1 MQMTPEQTKTIGN
14 TIRTVAANQSK
25 RFFKS
30 EANTVERSAL
40 VFLSIEAEVRLALR
54 DAGISLKMVLDD
66 IDPTQDIWD
75 QMQRD
80 GYMMEGT
87 IS

>member
-1 MQMTPEQTKTIGN
+1 MRMTNEQMKTIGS
-14 TIRTVAANQSK
+14 TIRTVAASQSK

-40 VFLSIEAEVRLALR
+40 IFLSIEAEVRLALR
-54 DAGISLKMVLDD
+54 DAGIPLQMILEE
-66 IDPTQDIWD
+66 IDPTEDIWD

-80 GYMMEGT
+80 GYVMEGVV
-87 IS
+87 S